1 MRWLSGLCVAL
12 GIGLGG
18 PAGAGDPTPLV
29 RSQRSGPW
37 SAPSTWEGDAVP
49 RARARVQIRPGH
61 RVIYDASSNQPIRS
75 IHVAGTLNF
84 ATDRATRLDVGLI
97 KIQRGEDASE
107 DGFACDAHLG
117 QSDPSLPGPAL
128 VVGSP

>member
-12 GIGLGG
+12 GIGLGV

-49 RARARVQIRPGH
+49 RAGARVQVRLGH
-61 RVIYDASSNQPIRS
+61 RVIYDASSDRPIRS
-75 IHVAGTLNF
+75 IHVAGTIAIAN
-84 ATDRATRLDVGLI
+84 DRETRVDVGRI
-97 KIQRGEDASE
+97 N
-107 DGFACDAHLG
+107 
-117 QSDPSLPGPAL
+117 DPQ
-128 VVGSP
+128 VG